1 LLVQVQLLVQV
12 LVQVLV
18 QLLVVLLLVQ
28 VQLLV
33 VLLLELE
40 LEQRQRWKP
49 IPMPRLIII
58 YSFTSPIYVKFHYMV
73 KLHLQQTTYFNCL
86 KKFICQKVRG

>member
-1 LLVQVQLLVQV
+1 LLVLVQVQL

-40 LEQRQRWKP
+40 LGLEQKQRWKP

-86 KKFICQKVRG
+86 KKSICQKVRG